1 MSARVRLAKGFS
13 CLRPAIE
20 IASVT
25 ARKSRGGARAR
36 PRVSRAGW
44 ASTLHRAGVALALR
58 CAQRAHV
65 YRVRLLEEKSWSRAR
80 RVSGKAE
87 VLSAGDNPRFIVT
100 NLPTDGFKGDAD
112 RARFST
118 TPLNEEFFC
127 ARGEMANV
135 LKQQVLDLE
144 ADTLGTHFLAS
155 NQLRLWLGS
164 FAYFLMEWLRAW
176 GCHGSELER
185 ATVPPPAPKAIQSG
199 GAGDCQRT
207 AGVSP
212 TQQCLSAAG
221 LVSPL
226 SRAADAADAGRRLTT
241 RTPDEKTARDRPR
254 SRRAA
259 GCIRVIVATS
269 PAGGG
274 RVAEHPADGIKL
286 SVQEAETRLLHDP
299 FQALGPRVRV
309 NRIQVSRALRR
320 LALRGRG
327 RCAPQDHCHPAAGAL
342 RDLPAAV
349 ADHLRLS
356 QIMVRRECLLTT
368 RVFVGPCG
376 PHSPALRQ
384 INPDRWVG
392 HATVRPARGW
402 GLLR

>member
-58 CAQRAHV
+58 CAQRAQV
-65 YRVRLLEEKSWSRAR
+65 YRVRLSEEKSWSRAR
-80 RVSGKAE
+80 RVIGKAE

-112 RARFST
+112 RARFGT

-127 ARGEMANV
+127 PRGEMANV
-135 LKQQVLDLE
+135 VKQQVLDLE

-241 RTPDEKTARDRPR
+241 RTP
-254 SRRAA
+254 
-259 GCIRVIVATS
+259 
-269 PAGGG
+269 
-274 RVAEHPADGIKL
+274 
-286 SVQEAETRLLHDP
+286 
-299 FQALGPRVRV
+299 
-309 NRIQVSRALRR
+309 
-320 LALRGRG
+320 
-327 RCAPQDHCHPAAGAL
+327 
-342 RDLPAAV
+342 
-349 ADHLRLS
+349 
-356 QIMVRRECLLTT
+356 
-368 RVFVGPCG
+368 
-376 PHSPALRQ
+376 
-384 INPDRWVG
+384 
-392 HATVRPARGW
+392 
-402 GLLR
+402 